1 MRLLVVEDESG
12 IAEALRRGFNAD
24 GFVVD
29 LAFDGPSGL
38 ELALTNDY
46 AVIVLDLMLPAMS
59 GYEVCSTLRRQ
70 GVHTPILMLTAKDG
84 EYDELEGLES
94 GADDYVK
101 KPFRYPILLSRVRA
115 LIRRSAIVASAG
127 DVLEV
132 GDLRFHCGARR
143 VFRGDTEIE
152 LSPRA
157 MAVLEYLMWQRDL
170 VVPKSQIVDQ
180 VWGPEFAG
188 DPNIVEVYVSR
199 IRAAID
205 TAFDRSS
212 LETVRGVGYRLC
224 DDSRGRG

>member
-1 MRLLVVEDESG
+1 M
-12 IAEALRRGFNAD
+12 
-24 GFVVD
+24 
-29 LAFDGPSGL
+29 
-38 ELALTNDY
+38 
-46 AVIVLDLMLPAMS
+46 
-59 GYEVCSTLRRQ
+59 
-70 GVHTPILMLTAKDG
+70 
-84 EYDELEGLES
+84 
-94 GADDYVK
+94 
-101 KPFRYPILLSRVRA
+101 
-115 LIRRSAIVASAG
+115 
-127 DVLEV
+127 
-132 GDLRFHCGARR
+132 
-143 VFRGDTEIE
+143 FRGDTEIE